1 MKDDR
6 LMQSM
11 LFDFYGELLTERQ
24 REAYNLYV
32 NEDLSLTEIGEMR
45 GTSRQAVWDM
55 IRHADTAMK
64 QIEEKTGLID
74 RFLHTKEELESIVLL
89 LKTAEAGK
97 AASLA
102 AEKLN
107 TLIGS
112 L

>member
-24 REAYNLYV
+24 REAYHLYY

-45 GTSRQAVWDM
+45 GTTRQAVWDM
-55 IRHADTAMK
+55 IKHADASMK
-64 QIEEKTGLID
+64 EMENKTGLVE
-74 RFLHTKEELESIVLL
+74 RFLHTKEELENIVRLL
-89 LKTAEAGK
+89 QTAEPSETVSNAK
-97 AASLA
+97 
-102 AEKLN
+102 EKLEA
-107 TLIGS
+107 LIGS

>member
-24 REAYNLYV
+24 REAYHFYV

-45 GTSRQAVWDM
+45 GTTRQAVWDL
-55 IRHADTAMK
+55 IRHADAAMRK
-64 QIEEKTGLID
+64 IEEKTGLIE
-74 RFLHTKEELESIVLL
+74 RFLHTKEELETIVQL
-89 LKTAEAGK
+89 LKETETQQAV
-97 AASLA
+97 SLA
-102 AEKLN
+102 TEKLDM
-107 TLIGS
+107 LISS

>member
-24 REAYNLYV
+24 RDACNLYF

-55 IRHADTAMK
+55 IRHADASMK
-64 QIEEKTGLID
+64 LMEKKTGLIE
-74 RFLHTKEELESIVLL
+74 RFLKTKGELESVVRL
-89 LKTAEAGK
+89 LKEAK
-97 AASLA
+97 PEEAVSAA
-102 AEKLN
+102 AEKLEA
-107 TLIGS
+107 LIGS